1 MKSLKYDGTQF
12 ALRFSEKGGK
22 SRGIPV
28 RHDVEQILLSYSK
41 AAGISEGPLFRTA
54 IGSVRRG
61 IRALRSCRF

>member
-1 MKSLKYDGTQF
+1 MTSLKHDGTQC
-12 ALRFSEKGGK
+12 ALRFLEKGGK

-28 RHDVEQILLSYSK
+28 RRDVEQILPNYIK